1 MCNLLSGMVVVCIPH
16 LMHILY
22 ELFAVCT
29 YVCNTSCAW
38 LIYILCILLLQTY
51 FLGCGESSHSVS
63 AAASQLKH
71 GITLKEMQPNLS
83 KRGDLKEAVG
93 MWVEVCYSVLSV
105 DGLHYWRMKLF

>member
-1 MCNLLSGMVVVCIPH
+1 MYTSLNAYIICI
-16 LMHILY
+16 ICSVY
-22 ELFAVCT
+22 

-38 LIYILCILLLQTY
+38 LIYILCILLQTY

-71 GITLKEMQPNLS
+71 GITLKELQPNLS